1 MWAAGS
7 PQSAHGVDVTA
18 TFDAG
23 VASLAAH
30 RAYID
35 GLGWE
40 DFDPAEF
47 LEGMSRATGQRL
59 GVPHAAP
66 FEVLSMGWGD

>member
-1 MWAAGS
+1 
-7 PQSAHGVDVTA
+7 VDITE

-23 VASLAAH
+23 VASLDAH

-40 DFDPAEF
+40 HFDPEEF
-47 LEGMSRATGQRL
+47 LDGMARAAGSRL
-59 GVPHAAP
+59 GVMRATP
-66 FEVLSMGWGD
+66 FEVFSMGWGD

>member
-1 MWAAGS
+1 
-7 PQSAHGVDVTA
+7 VDITE
-18 TFDAG
+18 TFSTG
-23 VASLAAH
+23 VASLEAH

-40 DFDPAEF
+40 HFDPEEF
-47 LEGMSRATGQRL
+47 LEGMSRAAGARL
-59 GVPHAAP
+59 GVPHASP